1 MDKIS
6 IGLLGCG
13 TIGTGVVRVLHE
25 KHDWLLKTT
34 GLDLDLKRI
43 CEIDKKRWKTFKIP
57 QSNFTSNAYDVINDT
72 SIDIVIELIGG
83 TTIALEFILAALKN
97 KKHIVTANKALLA
110 EHGQKV
116 MSTAARNN
124 VQVAFEA
131 SVGGGIPI
139 IHSMKVGLA
148 ANRIQSVLGILNGTT
163 NYILT
168 RMTQEGADYSEVL
181 KDAQKQGFAEANPTL
196 DVSGG
201 DAAHKI
207 AILSFLSTRSWVHIK
222 DIYTEGITGITAQD
236 IQYATELGYI
246 IKLLAISK
254 NTDSGLDVRVHPVM
268 LPKDNLLA
276 SVNGVFNGIMVT
288 GDVVGTTM
296 FYGRGAGMM
305 PTASAVVSDLISLG
319 KQIVNKEKPI
329 QPEATEYGHVP
340 VKPISQIISQY
351 YLRFSVIDKPGGFAA
366 LAGILGRHQISIAS
380 VIQKVRKAGDAVPVV
395 IMTHEAKEES
405 IQKALKEIDRLHV
418 IRGKSFIIRVES

>member
-1 MDKIS
+1 MHKIS

-13 TIGTGVVRVLHE
+13 TIGTGVVRVLLE

-34 GLDLDLKRI
+34 NLDLEFTRI
-43 CEIDKKRWKTFKIP
+43 CEIDKKRWKAFNIP
-57 QSNFTSNAYDVINDT
+57 QSKFTTNAYDVINDPA
-72 SIDIVIELIGG
+72 IDIVIELIGG

-97 KKHIVTANKALLA
+97 KKHVVTANKALLA
-110 EHGQKV
+110 EHGQRV
-116 MSTAARNN
+116 MSSAVRNQ
-124 VQVAFEA
+124 VQIAFEA

-139 IHSMKVGLA
+139 IHAMKVGLT
-148 ANRIQSVLGILNGTT
+148 ANRIQSILGILNGTT

-168 RMTQEGADYSEVL
+168 RMTQEGADYSEIL
-181 KDAQKQGFAEANPTL
+181 KDAQKQGYAEANPTL
-196 DVSGG
+196 DVSGS

-207 AILSFLSTRSWVHIK
+207 AILSFLATRSWVNIK
-222 DIYTEGITGITAQD
+222 NIYTEGITGITAQD
-236 IQYATELGYI
+236 IQYAAELGYI
-246 IKLLAISK
+246 IKLLAIAK
-254 NTDSGLDVRVHPVM
+254 NTDNGLDVRVHPVM

-276 SVNGVFNGIMVT
+276 SVNGIYNGIMVT

-305 PTASAVVSDLISLG
+305 PTASAVISDLIVLG
-319 KQIVNKEKPI
+319 KQIVNKEKST
-329 QPEATEYGHVP
+329 QPEAIEYGYMP
-340 VKPISQIISQY
+340 VKSISQIISQY
-351 YLRFSVIDKPGGFAA
+351 YLRFSVIDKPGGLAT

-380 VIQKVRKAGDAVPVV
+380 VIQKIRKAGDAVPVI

-405 IQKALKEIDRLHV
+405 LQKAIKEIDRLHV